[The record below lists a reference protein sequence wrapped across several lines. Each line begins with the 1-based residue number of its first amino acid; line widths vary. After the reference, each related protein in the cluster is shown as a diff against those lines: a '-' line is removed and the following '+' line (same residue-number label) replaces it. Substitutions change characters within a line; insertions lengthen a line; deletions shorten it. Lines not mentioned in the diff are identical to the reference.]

1 MSNLSKKKKYS
12 QDGVDVEEEALFSSF
27 AGSICKASYNNSPF
41 MEVKDMSGGQF
52 RGPRPFVFK
61 NLPEGYFIE
70 TSADGIGTKGIVIDA
85 AKTHHLA
92 AYDIIAMTASDITRF
107 GGVQ

>member
-1 MSNLSKKKKYS
+1 MSELTKAKIYS

-41 MEVKDMSGGQF
+41 LEVKDLSEGKF

-61 NLPEGYFIE
+61 RPRRTESE
-70 TSADGIGTKGIVIDA
+70 PR
-85 AKTHHLA
+85 
-92 AYDIIAMTASDITRF
+92 AS
-107 GGVQ
+107 